1 MNWLGVLKKVCTNV
15 DFIFKPRVVTAI
27 IPKYALQEHLKIIN
41 VTEDLNNVYIT
52 FEKSVSSHLSLQ
64 KSS

>member
-1 MNWLGVLKKVCTNV
+1 MNWLGVFKKVCTNV
-15 DFIFKPRVVTAI
+15 DFIFKPHVVTAI

-52 FEKSVSSHLSLQ
+52 FEKSVSSRLPLQ